1 MLALAAP
8 AKLNVL
14 GRLLER
20 HNGDR
25 VLIFT
30 HDNATVY
37 KIARQFLVPVIT
49 HQTKT
54 KERREILLGSMP
66 VTIRSSPRH
75 AS

>member
-1 MLALAAP
+1 MTL
-8 AKLNVL
+8 L
-14 GRLLER
+14 GRLLDR

-37 KIARQFLVPVIT
+37 EIARRFLVPVIT

-54 KERREILLGSMP
+54 KERREVLLKFNSGEYP
-66 VTIRSSPRH
+66 DRRH
-75 AS
+75 LAGAE